1 MTDVVLVKQ
10 ITEFV
15 EVVVR
20 IGLGLIV
27 TVNVLGVPIHEP
39 NEGVTVIMDVIA
51 VVPELVPIKVGVLLV
66 PLAANPIDGFELVQV
81 NVAPAGVLVK
91 DKAAM
96 EFASQTTI
104 FDGTA
109 TVGEELAVIAITS
122 LKTQTRSKVMSSK
135 TKSLFPTIF

>member
-96 EFASQTTI
+96 EFASQTTVSRS
-104 FDGTA
+104 GC
-109 TVGEELAVIAITS
+109 ELILLLAANV
-122 LKTQTRSKVMSSK
+122 LYE
-135 TKSLFPTIF
+135 